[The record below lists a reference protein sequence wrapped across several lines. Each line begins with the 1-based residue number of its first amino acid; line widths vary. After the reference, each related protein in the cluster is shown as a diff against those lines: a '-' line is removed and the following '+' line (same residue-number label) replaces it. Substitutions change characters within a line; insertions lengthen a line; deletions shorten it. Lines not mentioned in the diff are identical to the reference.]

1 MGSFIGGKGRSRK
14 LRIRRSS
21 LTEELT
27 TSQFFK
33 NISLFLPS
41 FIHSFFFFFSFGLP
55 GGAMIS
61 AYHQYSEDWLSGHSV
76 LSLRVAPAYR
86 TRCLALVGDLV

>member
-27 TSQFFK
+27 TSQFFFK
-33 NISLFLPS
+33 YFFVPSILHS
-41 FIHSFFFFFSFGLP
+41 FIFFSFGLP

-61 AYHQYSEDWLSGHSV
+61 AYHHYSEDWLSGHSV